1 MKYVIISLLIVVAL
15 VTLTPGK
22 SRTYFI
28 HGYVTNANTSD
39 PIDSARVH
47 GSCILSPRTFDV
59 YTDINGYYEVLDSLT
74 PGSWDVTASHRY
86 YKSQTRTLNLPTQTL
101 IIFSL
106 DPR

>member
-1 MKYVIISLLIVVAL
+1 MKYVIISLLMVAAL
-15 VTLTPGK
+15 VTFTPGK

-28 HGYVTNANTSD
+28 HGYVTNADTGN

-47 GSCILSPRTFDV
+47 GSCILSPNTFDV
-59 YTDINGYYEVLDSLT
+59 YTDNDGYYEVLDSLT
-74 PGSWDVTASHRY
+74 PGSWDVTASHPS